1 MRKNRI
7 SCVAIGAFCLPLC
20 VFGEGRWGETCISEF
35 PNPPQM
41 VETGLGLELDQL
53 VHSAYP
59 IQWRV
64 RDVVRADWTIQ
75 YGGSSQ
81 TDKKGKVITVMAGQ
95 SVPYTTSHFAHETGH
110 ATSSFSEDWSS
121 REAYIRSRCTDDGY
135 ALGVNIVAR
144 RTIKQCAGADTG
156 VVSADVPYFT
166 EWYETMAANPPI
178 LYGDFGYAFCERNIE
193 SITGKNYLAY
203 YGDWYDAHFSSAP
216 PSGLAFDNEPFFERI
231 EALAHD
237 AADGAEAL
245 QEHWPIQA
253 PAREMRSN
261 TVSYVGGG
269 APLVPGIDVR
279 ASEIRV
285 RRTDPSHVVVAN
297 MQLSAPCISLDTVR
311 ARYPSAI
318 VTGSP
323 HNGSPDAYGTWS
335 IFGPDGE
342 IAFGFSYVNP
352 KCVGRVTLVPGASP
366 PA

>member
-1 MRKNRI
+1 VLDRNDRHAVLKRPPRIVLYQEKHVRKNRI

-20 VFGEGRWGETCISEF
+20 AFGQG
-35 PNPPQM
+35 
-41 VETGLGLELDQL
+41 
-53 VHSAYP
+53 A
-59 IQWRV
+59 
-64 RDVVRADWTIQ
+64 A
-75 YGGSSQ
+75 GSS
-81 TDKKGKVITVMAGQ
+81 
-95 SVPYTTSHFAHETGH
+95 ET
-110 ATSSFSEDWSS
+110 
-121 REAYIRSRCTDDGY
+121 
-135 ALGVNIVAR
+135 
-144 RTIKQCAGADTG
+144 
-156 VVSADVPYFT
+156 
-166 EWYETMAANPPI
+166 
-178 LYGDFGYAFCERNIE
+178 
-193 SITGKNYLAY
+193 
-203 YGDWYDAHFSSAP
+203 
-216 PSGLAFDNEPFFERI
+216 AFDNEPFFQRI

-245 QEHWPIQA
+245 QEHWPIRA